1 MKKIYL
7 LIVLFLGF
15 AGGSSLMAQ
24 TGIDVIFSDQD
35 TSDFIPPPQTIC
47 SGTAYSV
54 WTGGRFSTNV
64 PPGTTGQVDIDWGDG
79 TVENHPFSYP
89 VTPGANYAPNVFAHT
104 YGMGAFNPVFI
115 YSDSY
120 GYRDTI
126 TFAVSS
132 TPNCGRVYAGVLLDN
147 DGNGSGDISLS
158 GAQIDFTDA
167 ASNTTTYVIGSSGI
181 SGVDVTASPYTVTV
195 NPAWMA
201 ANNYINSVPASQTV
215 NFSGSPYVQ
224 LPSFVVQCDPS
235 APASQ
240 VDLGIRSFYGWGFR
254 AGQNTG
260 SLNITVCNYTCAGAA
275 PSANLSITFDPLL
288 SIDSHNIPGATVS
301 GNVISANVSVTGC
314 VSYTI
319 YFDVP
324 GTAPAGTPLSFSG
337 SVTAVGSTDFDLS
350 NNAASCVSEV
360 RNSWDPNDKSVSQ
373 PAIVSPAVRDEFTY
387 VIRFQNMGNDDAFNI
402 VIKDTLDNDLDLST
416 FSLLELSHTGSVGI
430 DPATRIATFT
440 FPNIFL
446 PAASVDEPGS
456 HGYAVYKITEKPAL
470 PVGTEIRNTAYIYF
484 DMNPPIITNT
494 TSNVNQTMDIDE
506 AAAIGLALYPVPA
519 GELLTVSFAEASPA
533 VISLVDVTGKTVL
546 SVNTVQATH
555 TLDVSQLASGV
566 YTLCVRKNDT
576 LLNRK
581 VIIGKP

>member
-15 AGGSSLMAQ
+15 AGGTPLMAQ
-24 TGIDVIFSDQD
+24 MGIDILFSDDD
-35 TSDFIPPPQTIC
+35 TSGFTPPPQTIC
-47 SGTAYSV
+47 SGAAYSV
-54 WTGGRFSTNV
+54 WTGGRFSVNV
-64 PPGTTGQVDIDWGDG
+64 PPGTTGQIDIDWGDG
-79 TVENHPFSYP
+79 TVESHPIAYP
-89 VTPGANYAPNVFAHT
+89 AGPGNYSPNVFPHT
-104 YGMGAFNPVFI
+104 YGTGPFNPVLI
-115 YSDSY
+115 YADSY
-120 GYRDTI
+120 GYRDTV

-132 TPNCGRVYAGVLLDN
+132 TPNCGQVYANVLLDN
-147 DGNGSGDISLS
+147 DGNGTGDIPLP
-158 GAQIDFTDA
+158 GAQIDFTSGA
-167 ASNTTTYVIGSSGI
+167 VTTTYTTASNGI
-181 SGVDVTASPYTVTV
+181 PGVDISASPYTVSV

-201 ANNYINSVPASQTV
+201 ANNYINSTPATQTV
-215 NFSGSPYVQ
+215 NFAGGPYVQ
-224 LPSFVVQCDPS
+224 LPAFVVQCDPG
-235 APASQ
+235 APPTQ

-260 SLNITVCNYTCAGAA
+260 FLTVNICNYTCAGAA
-275 PSANLSITFDPLL
+275 PTANVAITFDPLL

-301 GNVISANVSVTGC
+301 GNVINATVNITGC
-314 VSYTI
+314 VTYTI

-324 GTAPAGTPLSFSG
+324 GTAPAGTPLAFSG

-350 NNAASCVSEV
+350 NNTASCVSEV

-494 TSNVNQTMDIDE
+494 TSNVNQTMEIDE

-533 VISLVDVTGKTVL
+533 IISLVDVTGKTVL